1 MPHKPL
7 KYIILLDDDEDESII
22 LRDAFAEMRVDIKIQ
37 HAQTFQQL
45 CIILEK
51 STELPGMLLLDI
63 NLPVQTG
70 VECLKTLKSQARFKL
85 LPIVMYS
92 HSAHL
97 GTAEECL
104 KLGATIYVKKSSSFN
119 ILKQNLAFIMSQDL
133 TAMLNIGI
141 KERMLLN

>member
-1 MPHKPL
+1 M
-7 KYIILLDDDEDESII
+7 
-22 LRDAFAEMRVDIKIQ
+22 
-37 HAQTFQQL
+37 
-45 CIILEK
+45 LEK
-51 STELPGMLLLDI
+51 SPELPGMLLLDI

-70 VECLKTLKSQARFKL
+70 VDCLKALKAQARFKQ

-97 GTAEECL
+97 STAEECL

-141 KERMLLN
+141 KDRMLIN